1 MIKPG
6 NRNTYLF
13 QLAKDLVAQ
22 GKERVVVEG
31 EIMAVNQESCK
42 PPVCDQELFAVV
54 ERAWHTR
61 PVDEHQRLADAAAR
75 YIQVVDPDFSGDMPS
90 WFDNAGLKL

>member
-6 NRNTYLF
+6 DRNTYLF

-22 GKERVVVEG
+22 GKDRDVVEG
-31 EIMAVNQESCK
+31 EIMAANQKLCR
-42 PPVCDQELFAVV
+42 PPVLDLEVAEVV